1 MIEDEPPR
9 PVPESAIGPLTD
21 LRLRGTVSGPNEAVG
36 GVVSPR
42 LVRLNPVTNRHSGGR
57 MRDLCLGVLGLLLG
71 VPAVGWAGPVSYTFV
86 NIADSSGPINAFLE
100 GPAMN
105 NSGTLTFVAFL
116 DTAGGSTIFAGSG
129 AGPLT
134 PIASTGDL
142 FNVFSLLPAINDGG
156 TVAFMSLLAG
166 GDAGIFTGRGGPLTT
181 VVDTS
186 GAFSDLGDPSIND
199 AGRVAFWAAL
209 DAGGQGVFSITG
221 THDHR
226 EWPHQ
231 PLRVQPVNQQRRHRG
246 VPGRNR
252 EGD

>member
-1 MIEDEPPR
+1 
-9 PVPESAIGPLTD
+9 
-21 LRLRGTVSGPNEAVG
+21 
-36 GVVSPR
+36 
-42 LVRLNPVTNRHSGGR
+42 
-57 MRDLCLGVLGLLLG
+57 
-71 VPAVGWAGPVSYTFV
+71 
-86 NIADSSGPINAFLE
+86 
-100 GPAMN
+100 
-105 NSGTLTFVAFL
+105 
-116 DTAGGSTIFAGSG
+116 
-129 AGPLT
+129 
-134 PIASTGDL
+134 
-142 FNVFSLLPAINDGG
+142 
-156 TVAFMSLLAG
+156 MSLLAG

-252 EGD
+252 GGD